1 MSRVIILSLVLS
13 SIIFSNELEIL
24 QNDKKELRQIEK
36 KVIQEKYE
44 ADKNEWIGTI
54 DLKSSLGK
62 SRDFTDNQSSDMS
75 RSVGLSFSQSI
86 FESGGIEQSIQYA
99 KEQLNS
105 SLIAWEN
112 DNVLILQT
120 IYETLLNI
128 KKLNLQI
135 EQSDYYLKNKDIE
148 LILKRIQYEAGKA
161 DIIDLNNAIMS
172 KNNQEKENI
181 SLKNSLKEKKY
192 ELSKYT
198 DLSADE
204 IKIIDFN
211 IIDKKKFLKDNLN
224 IRYENSKVQLLN
236 TSYKQLKSS
245 YLPKVALSSGVNY
258 LNNENDDYRTNG
270 SIGLNLSMPIFDI
283 TKDAKLQKSKL
294 EVLKQKVNINDMQN
308 ELEYE
313 YEQILTF
320 IDTYENYEKTI
331 NNNLKLYE
339 ELIMVNKSSNDA
351 GMTSDYDLE
360 ILQNTRKINEF
371 DLIVNDINKKLQY
384 SKLYFK
390 TKVNI

>member
-13 SIIFSNELEIL
+13 SIIFANELEIL

-135 EQSDYYLKNKDIE
+135 EQSDYYLKNKYIE
-148 LILKRIQYEAGKA
+148 LILKRIQ
-161 DIIDLNNAIMS
+161 
-172 KNNQEKENI
+172 
-181 SLKNSLKEKKY
+181 
-192 ELSKYT
+192 
-198 DLSADE
+198 
-204 IKIIDFN
+204 FV
-211 IIDKKKFLKDNLN
+211 F
-224 IRYENSKVQLLN
+224 
-236 TSYKQLKSS
+236 
-245 YLPKVALSSGVNY
+245 
-258 LNNENDDYRTNG
+258 
-270 SIGLNLSMPIFDI
+270 
-283 TKDAKLQKSKL
+283 
-294 EVLKQKVNINDMQN
+294 
-308 ELEYE
+308 
-313 YEQILTF
+313 
-320 IDTYENYEKTI
+320 
-331 NNNLKLYE
+331 
-339 ELIMVNKSSNDA
+339 
-351 GMTSDYDLE
+351 
-360 ILQNTRKINEF
+360 
-371 DLIVNDINKKLQY
+371 
-384 SKLYFK
+384 
-390 TKVNI
+390 

>member
-13 SIIFSNELEIL
+13 SIIFANELEIL

-211 IIDKKKFLKDNLN
+211 IIDKEKFLKDNLN
-224 IRYENSKVQLLN
+224 IKYENSKVQLLN

-283 TKDAKLQKSKL
+283 TKDVKLQKSKL

>member
-1 MSRVIILSLVLS
+1 MNKVIILSFFICS
-13 SIIFSNELEIL
+13 TIFANELEIL

-54 DLKSSLGK
+54 NLNSNIGK
-62 SRDFTDNQSSDMS
+62 TKDFTNSK
-75 RSVGLSFSQSI
+75 RSAGLSFNQSI
-86 FESGGIEQSIQYA
+86 FESGGIEHSIAYA

-211 IIDKKKFLKDNLN
+211 IIDKEKFLKDNLN
-224 IRYENSKVQLLN
+224 IRYENSKIQLLN

-245 YLPKVALSSGVNY
+245 YLPKVAVNSAVNY
-258 LNNENDDYRTNG
+258 QNNENDDYRTNG
-270 SIGLNLSMPIFDI
+270 SLGLNLSMPMFDI

-294 EVLKQKVNINDMQN
+294 EVLRQKVNINDMQN
-308 ELEYE
+308 ELVYE

-331 NNNLKLYE
+331 KNNLKLYE
-339 ELIMVNKSSNDA
+339 ELIMVNQSSNDA

-371 DLIVNDINKKLQY
+371 DLVVNDINKKIQY

>member
-13 SIIFSNELEIL
+13 SIIFANELEIL

-181 SLKNSLKEKKY
+181 SLKNSLKERKY

-211 IIDKKKFLKDNLN
+211 IIDKERFLKDNLN
-224 IRYENSKVQLLN
+224 IKYENSKVQLLN

-270 SIGLNLSMPIFDI
+270 SIDLNLSMPIFDI

>member
-13 SIIFSNELEIL
+13 SIIFANELEIL

-62 SRDFTDNQSSDMS
+62 SRDFTDNQSSDMN

-148 LILKRIQYEAGKA
+148 LILKS
-161 DIIDLNNAIMS
+161 IIF
-172 KNNQEKENI
+172 I
-181 SLKNSLKEKKY
+181 SLALKFVYFE
-192 ELSKYT
+192 
-198 DLSADE
+198 
-204 IKIIDFN
+204 
-211 IIDKKKFLKDNLN
+211 
-224 IRYENSKVQLLN
+224 
-236 TSYKQLKSS
+236 SS
-245 YLPKVALSSGVNY
+245 YSFS
-258 LNNENDDYRTNG
+258 
-270 SIGLNLSMPIFDI
+270 F
-283 TKDAKLQKSKL
+283 
-294 EVLKQKVNINDMQN
+294 
-308 ELEYE
+308 
-313 YEQILTF
+313 
-320 IDTYENYEKTI
+320 
-331 NNNLKLYE
+331 
-339 ELIMVNKSSNDA
+339 
-351 GMTSDYDLE
+351 
-360 ILQNTRKINEF
+360 NEF
-371 DLIVNDINKKLQY
+371 FNEIF
-384 SKLYFK
+384 SFS
-390 TKVNI
+390 

>member
-13 SIIFSNELEIL
+13 SIIFANKLEIL

-62 SRDFTDNQSSDMS
+62 SRDFTDNQSSDMN

-211 IIDKKKFLKDNLN
+211 IIDKEKFLKDNLN
-224 IRYENSKVQLLN
+224 IKYENSKVQLLN